1 MGKNIITVSREFGS
15 GGRAIGE
22 AVAKRLNY
30 QYYDKDII
38 AKVAKETGFSEEYV
52 AKSGEYANS
61 KNIFAYAFTGRDW
74 NGMSIDDYVF
84 NAQRKI
90 ILDIAEKGN
99 CVIVGRCADYI
110 LRERDDVLNVFIIGE
125 PEKKIERIKSMYS
138 VSESEAKKL
147 IKDTDKKRSINYN
160 YYTDQIWGRNHNY
173 AITLNSSILGMDK
186 CIDIIEELAK

>member
-1 MGKNIITVSREFGS
+1 MSKNIITISREFGS

-38 AKVAKETGFSEEYV
+38 AKVAKETGFSEEFV

-61 KNIFAYAFTGRDW
+61 KNIFAYAFTGRDS

-125 PEKKIERIKSMYS
+125 TEKKIERIKSMYS
-138 VSESEAKKL
+138 VNESEAKKL

-160 YYTDQIWGRNHNY
+160 YYTDQVWGKSHNY

-186 CIDIIEELAK
+186 CVEIIEGLAK

>member
-1 MGKNIITVSREFGS
+1 MSKNIITVSREFGS

-61 KNIFAYAFTGRDW
+61 KNIFAYAFTGRDL

-186 CIDIIEELAK
+186 CIDIIEKLAK